1 METAARFFT
10 IKSYKLFDSDDNL
23 SWSQGY
29 TPQFFFR
36 CLYFGTASTWYI
48 NTYDQILQTVYW
60 GKKLYTSAKLK
71 NGEVYND
78 TWTRE
83 TIMEHCKYKFVKN
96 ELENRNMQELQNKLC
111 ICYDAISE
119 VRKWANYIKHKG
131 GVDYKFLNAPKPF
144 SLFGCVVMALV
155 NVKLRISNHQ

>member
-1 METAARFFT
+1 
-10 IKSYKLFDSDDNL
+10 
-23 SWSQGY
+23 
-29 TPQFFFR
+29 
-36 CLYFGTASTWYI
+36 
-48 NTYDQILQTVYW
+48 
-60 GKKLYTSAKLK
+60 
-71 NGEVYND
+71 
-78 TWTRE
+78 
-83 TIMEHCKYKFVKN
+83 MEHCKYKFVKN

-144 SLFGCVVMALV
+144 GLFGCVVMALS